1 MDQQREQKTRVL
13 ILGGHFL
20 SLGAARNLADHHV
33 PVYVADSEVCVTQFS
48 RKIAGRFRCPAARHE
63 QELVEFLL
71 QLATQPG
78 MHGSVLFP
86 STDEHVRVVAQHHE
100 RLSAAYHLTTPPW
113 QTTQYLYDKRLTRN
127 LAVQQ
132 DIPIPATYNPGS
144 LEELDALNI
153 EYPVVLKPAITVH
166 LTSVTKKKA
175 YRANCESELRSTY
188 QMMASIMDP
197 SEVLIQELIP
207 GRAENLY
214 SYFGLFQ
221 EGEPIAGFAARR
233 PRQHPMEF
241 GRASTLAETIDKP
254 ELAVLATR
262 FLKGIRY
269 TGLAE
274 VEFMYDQK
282 HNRFEFL
289 EVNPR
294 IWGWHTLAIRAG
306 VDLPYL
312 AYAQALGENA
322 TPGMFRAG
330 VRWVHLTTDI
340 PTVATEFWHR
350 RLSLRDY
357 VRSMR
362 GAKDA
367 VFSWNDPLPFIMEW
381 MLIPYYIRKRGF

>member
-1 MDQQREQKTRVL
+1 VDQQPERKPGAL

-20 SLGAARNLADHHV
+20 SLGAARNLAQHGV

-48 RKIAGRFRCPAARHE
+48 RKIAGAFRCPAARHE

-71 QLATQPG
+71 QLATQPDLR
-78 MHGSVLFP
+78 GSVLFP
-86 STDEHVRVVAQHHE
+86 STDEHVRVVAQYHQ

-113 QTTQYLYDKRLTRN
+113 QTTKYLYDKRLTRD
-127 LAVQQ
+127 LAIQQ
-132 DIPIPATYNPGS
+132 DVPIPATYNPAS
-144 LEELDALNI
+144 FEALAALDI

-175 YRANCESELRSTY
+175 YRADSEPELRSVY
-188 QMMASIMDP
+188 QMMASFMNP
-197 SEVLIQELIP
+197 SEILIQELIP

-214 SYFGLFQ
+214 SFFGLFR
-221 EGEPIAGFAARR
+221 EGEPVTGFAARR

-241 GRASTLAETIDKP
+241 GRASTLAETVDQP

-262 FLKGIRY
+262 FLKGIHY

-282 HNRFEFL
+282 HDRFELL

-294 IWGWHTLAIRAG
+294 IWGWHTLAICAG

-312 AYAQALGENA
+312 AYAQALGDKVK
-322 TPGMFRAG
+322 PGTYRTGA
-330 VRWVHLTTDI
+330 RWVHLTTDI
-340 PTVATEFWHR
+340 PTVATELWHR
-350 RLSLRDY
+350 RMSLRDY
-357 VRSMR
+357 FQSMR
-362 GAKDA
+362 GTQDA

-381 MLIPYYIRKRGF
+381 LLIPYFIRKRGF

>member
-1 MDQQREQKTRVL
+1 MEQQERKPGAL

-20 SLGAARNLADHHV
+20 SLGAARNLADHRV
-33 PVYVADSEVCVTQFS
+33 PVYVADSEVCITQFS
-48 RKIAGRFRCPAARHE
+48 RRIAGRFRCPAARHE
-63 QELVEFLL
+63 QELVEYLL
-71 QLATQPG
+71 QLATQSG
-78 MHGSVLFP
+78 LRGSVLFP

-113 QTTQYLYDKRLTRN
+113 QKTQYLYDKRLTRD

-132 DIPIPATYNPGS
+132 AIPIPDTYNPS
-144 LEELDALNI
+144 SIEELGALSI

-175 YRANCESELRSTY
+175 YRADSESELHSTY
-188 QMMASIMDP
+188 QMMASIMNP
-197 SEVLIQELIP
+197 SEILIQELIP

-214 SYFGLFQ
+214 SYFGLFH
-221 EGEPIAGFAARR
+221 EGEPVAGFSARR

-241 GRASTLAETIDKP
+241 GRASTLAETVDKP
-254 ELAVLATR
+254 ELALMATR
-262 FLKGIRY
+262 LLQGIRY

-312 AYAQALGENA
+312 AYAQALGERV
-322 TPGMFRAG
+322 TPGTFRAG

-340 PTVATEFWHR
+340 PTVATELWHHH
-350 RLSLRDY
+350 LSLRDY

-362 GAKDA
+362 GTKDA
-367 VFSWNDPLPFIMEW
+367 VFAWNDPLPFIMEW
-381 MLIPYYIRKRGF
+381 LLIPYFIKKRGF